1 MFHFIFF
8 DENGAKKHTEKITL
22 TSRSEV
28 KKWGGYSAG
37 FCVAISPRPVSLLL
51 YLNAIVLSRNLKPKT
66 DRGRPAS
73 ERANSQRAPASW
85 ASSQAARRRP
95 AARAACDEPTHS
107 GFFDVSAL
115 FTASRV

>member
-8 DENGAKKHTEKITL
+8 DENGAKKHGKNNANIAE
-22 TSRSEV
+22 RS